1 VGIVRRHP
9 LLSLVLGLALSPLLV
24 LGGIVVAQQRPS
36 CERWRAEVEATTD
49 ARMRTR
55 YLGGGNAQEFDYA
68 YRHWDTTFEE
78 TRAGVRA
85 QVALEAR
92 EGRPGLCL

>member
-1 VGIVRRHP
+1 MF
-9 LLSLVLGLALSPLLV
+9 SPLLV

-36 CERWRAEVEATTD
+36 CAEWRTQVEAITD
-49 ARMRTR
+49 GRMRHR
-55 YLGGGNAQEFDYA
+55 YMGDGNAQKFDHA

-85 QVALEAR
+85 QVAFELAED
-92 EGRPGLCL
+92 RPDLCL